1 MRLFQIDSFTKEIFK
16 GNPAGVALVDKP
28 LFEETMQALA
38 SEMNLAETAF
48 VEKVGERYGLRWFT
62 PAREV
67 PLCGHATLAS
77 AFVLFEE
84 GLHDASEPVVFET
97 LSGELIVSKQ
107 AEGSL
112 LMDFPRT
119 DPQPYTGVDL
129 SKIRSQF
136 GDAIHEIL
144 EVPNELI
151 IILKSAVAVR
161 DANPSSDVIAELA
174 VNGVM
179 VSGWDENGEYDFVS
193 RYFAPNL
200 GIKEDP
206 VTGFIHTILSPYWA
220 KKKNQ
225 NSFKC
230 YQASARGGEL
240 FVSVKETRILIQGHA
255 VKVFE
260 TEISL

>member
-16 GNPAGVALVDKP
+16 GNPAGVALVEKP

-38 SEMNLAETAF
+38 TEMNLAETAF
-48 VEKVGERYGLRWFT
+48 VERIGETYGLRWFT
-62 PAREV
+62 PAKEV

-84 GLHDASEPVVFET
+84 GLHDVTVPIVFET

-107 AEGSL
+107 EDGSL
-112 LMDFPRT
+112 LMDFPRK
-119 DPQPYTGVDL
+119 DPQTYSGADMN
-129 SKIRSQF
+129 KIRSLF
-136 GDAIHEIL
+136 GDAIEEIL

-151 IILKSAVAVR
+151 VILKSADAVR
-161 DANPSSDVIAELA
+161 EVNPSSDVIAELA

-179 VSGWDENGEYDFVS
+179 VSGWDESGENDFVS

-220 KKKNQ
+220 IKKNQ
-225 NSFKC
+225 DTFKC

-240 FVSVKETRILIQGHA
+240 LVTVKDTRILIQGHA

-260 TEISL
+260 TEIEL